1 MSLKLVN
8 YKNFQ
13 INSELLPIMK
23 YMEPVEESR
32 EKLNDLT
39 KNWDSLSLLS
49 QLGDAGVD
57 MTKIKNSFT
66 TLSSELINYLGTEL
80 LRESVG
86 EINSKAQVAVDIVI
100 RNLFERTADIG
111 FLATDQEIR
120 SLLMNNPTRYTDEYS
135 EHLEKIK
142 KRFTEYVQKYSV
154 YFDVILMNTNGDI
167 LANIDDE
174 NTVSKSTDPIIKQ
187 ALSTSEE
194 YVESFKHHDF
204 LPQHKQSLVY
214 SYRVTENNDENSNPL
229 GVLCLCFKFED
240 EMKEIFTNLVNTQKK
255 ECITLLDKDGK
266 VIATSD
272 QYHIPLEAKLET
284 VLDKR
289 YKIVS
294 HGGRDYIAK
303 SCQTNGYQGF
313 HGLGWYGH
321 IMVPLDHA
329 FNDMENTSFEIS
341 QELLLAILQH
351 GDQFSDELKNI
362 PIQASN
368 IQNNLN
374 RAIWNGNV
382 KQSNSTNNNKQFS
395 RALLQEIR
403 KTGENTKNI
412 IGSSMASLT
421 KTMVLGDSVFL
432 ADLIVDIMDRNLY
445 ERANDCRWWALTTD
459 FRKILENNSIN
470 GFDREKMSS
479 ILAYIND
486 LYTVYTNLFI
496 YDKNGVVVA
505 VSKKSEEYLLGHKL
519 SNNWISSTLD
529 NTDSSKYFVSPFE
542 QSNLYEGKHTYIYNA
557 SIRSLDDEE
566 KVLGGIGVVFDSQ
579 TQFETMINESMPKGP
594 DKNIKEGLFAVL
606 ATSEQ
611 TVIASNSKEHLTG
624 SFFKIDKKFFELQT
638 GESLSEIIEYEGK
651 YYALGVQCS
660 KGYREF
666 KSEKDDYVNNVYAFV
681 FSYISDVKETRV
693 EIDTKFALEKDI
705 SMEIDEN
712 SVDIASFMI
721 GSQWLG
727 VHAHD
732 IIEAVSIDEL
742 KSTIKIDNE
751 HHFKGTLIYKDRLVS
766 VIDIKKFI
774 QEESG
779 HDYKEVIILK
789 LGKEKDYIGIL
800 VNSLDDIPEIHTDRV
815 KPLQEYI
822 VGDGT
827 LAESVVFPLE
837 NAIDKD
843 VLTILSINKI
853 NKELVRPEQ
862 THMIPKKT
870 YVA

>member
-120 SLLMNNPTRYTDEYS
+120 SLLLNNPTRYTDEYS

-174 NTVSKSTDPIIKQ
+174 NKVTKSTDPIIKQ

-519 SNNWISSTLD
+519 NNNWISSTLD

-579 TQFETMINESMPKGP
+579 TQFETMIDESMPKGP

-611 TVIASNSKEHLTG
+611 TVIASNSEEHLTG

-666 KSEKDDYVNNVYAFV
+666 KSKEDDYVNNVYAFV

-837 NAIDKD
+837 NSIDKD

-862 THMIPKKT
+862 THMIPKKA